1 MACNLSKGYAIPCK
15 DISGG
20 ISALYL
26 CDKGSID
33 TITYAS
39 DAISDMTGT
48 IVIFKYELNNSANA
62 MTTTLTSSKES
73 GTTFYSTSLA
83 VTMPKLSK
91 EQTAELKL
99 ISYGQPLIIVVD
111 RNDNAFLLG
120 TVNGCSLES
129 ATIQTGGAFGDMSG
143 IVLEFLSEEVSAPDF
158 INGAITAN
166 PLAGMSS
173 ATVTVT
179 QGTND

>member
-1 MACNLSKGYAIPCK
+1 MI
-15 DISGG
+15 
-20 ISALYL
+20 
-26 CDKGSID
+26 
-33 TITYAS
+33 
-39 DAISDMTGT
+39 GT
-48 IVIFKYELNNSANA
+48 IEIFKYELNNSANA

-99 ISYGQPLIIVVD
+99 ISYGRPSIIVVD

-143 IVLEFLSEEVSAPDF
+143 MVLEFLAEEVSAPDF
-158 INGAITAN
+158 INGAIAAN

-179 QGTND
+179 QGTNS

>member
-1 MACNLSKGYAIPCK
+1 MACNLSKGFAIPCK

-20 ISALYL
+20 ISSIFL
-26 CDKGSID
+26 CNKGSIE
-33 TITYAS
+33 TVTYTS

-48 IVIFKYELNNSANA
+48 IEIFKYELNGSANA

-73 GTTFYSTSLA
+73 GTTFYSTSLS
-83 VTMPKLSK
+83 VTLPKLSK

-99 ISYGQPLIIVVD
+99 ISYGHPSIIVVD
-111 RNDNAFLLG
+111 RNNNAFLLG

-143 IVLEFLSEEVSAPDF
+143 MVLEFLAEEISAPDF
-158 INGAITAN
+158 INGPTTAN
-166 PLAGMSS
+166 PLAAMSS
-173 ATVTVT
+173 PTVTVT
-179 QGTND
+179 VGTNS